1 AGASSPPLTL
11 FLHAGDPPHPRRP
24 SFPTRRSSDLPD
36 APDGHGGLLF
46 EGNISAS
53 CPTGRYLQGHH
64 ALCGHGLC
72 QHVPAL
78 HLPAAGLLAA
88 KSSLWAVKGLA
99 LDRTAPLTDPAR
111 PANLGGLW
119 SSCPRKRKHGKSISR
134 RR

>member
-78 HLPAAGLLAA
+78 HLPAAGRSEEHTSELQSRENLVCRPLLEQ
-88 KSSLWAVKGLA
+88 
-99 LDRTAPLTDPAR
+99 
-111 PANLGGLW
+111 
-119 SSCPRKRKHGKSISR
+119 KSIRVSTLSG
-134 RR
+134 